1 MDEHTLHA
9 YDSEARQFADEWL
22 EQAAPEDMY
31 ALLASYFSPGLTADV
46 GCGAG
51 RDVAWLCRHGFDASG
66 YDASAGLLQQ
76 ARERY
81 PELHFEQASLP
92 DLAGIPAHRFQNVL
106 CETVIMH
113 LDPEQVRPAV
123 HRLLD
128 VLRPGGTFFLS
139 WRITEGASKRD
150 QHQRLYSSFDKALVL
165 DECAGHTV
173 LLDEPVV
180 NRSSGK
186 AVHRVIVRKA
196 NDHI

>member
-1 MDEHTLHA
+1 MDENTLHA

-22 EQAAPEDMY
+22 EQAAPDDMY
-31 ALLASYFSPGLTADV
+31 DLLARYFTPGSTADI

-51 RDVAWLCRHGFDASG
+51 RDVAWLGRHGFDTIG

-76 ARERY
+76 AHERY
-81 PELHFEQASLP
+81 PDLHFEQASLP
-92 DLAGIPAHRFQNVL
+92 DLTGVAANRFQNVL

-113 LDPEQVRPAV
+113 LDPAQIGPAV
-123 HRLLD
+123 RRLLD
-128 VLRPGGTFFLS
+128 VLRPGGTLFLS

-165 DECAGHTV
+165 DECAGHAV
-173 LLDEPVV
+173 LMDEAVV

-186 AVHRVIVRKA
+186 AVHRLVVRKA
-196 NDHI
+196 ADRI